1 MPERHRRFLL
11 PCSGL
16 LALALTVALG
26 DPRLL
31 LAPCAPPAHTTPVT
45 APAAEADP
53 RRRTLRDRDRDRDRG
68 RGRGRCPRPPE
79 RGIIPHPR
87 CHYD

>member
-26 DPRLL
+26 DPHLL

-53 RRRTLRDRDRDRDRG
+53 RRRTLRDRDRV
-68 RGRGRCPRPPE
+68 RGRCPRPRTPE

>member
-16 LALALTVALG
+16 LALAFSVALG
-26 DPRLL
+26 DLHVL
-31 LAPCAPPAHTTPVT
+31 LAPCAPPAHTAPVT
-45 APAAEADP
+45 APAVESDP
-53 RRRTLRDRDRDRDRG
+53 RRKTLRDRV
-68 RGRGRCPRPPE
+68 RGRCPRPRRPE